1 MTKDEL
7 SALFLRYG
15 PMVYRRARVLLG
27 DHAEAEEAAQ
37 EVFVRAVM
45 NHATFEA
52 RSKVSTWLYQI
63 TTNHCLNLIRDRKRR
78 REILEAHAA
87 EQGASPIS
95 GAPSSEQM
103 VLLRQLLAEADE
115 TSARAA
121 VYVHVDGMSHQE
133 AAELLGVSRRTVGN
147 LLERFGAWAR
157 ARADEPVP
165 VSQDGVSHEGG
176 GRVE

>member
-27 DHAEAEEAAQ
+27 DHSEAEEAAQ
-37 EVFVRAVM
+37 EVFMRAVL
-45 NHATFEA
+45 HHQTFEA

-78 REILEAHAA
+78 REILEAHAF
-87 EQGASPIS
+87 ESDGSPIA
-95 GAPSSEQM
+95 GAPDSERM
-103 VLLRQLLAEADE
+103 VLLRELLAEADE
-115 TSARAA
+115 MSARAA
-121 VYVHVDGMSHQE
+121 VYVHVDGMSHHE
-133 AAELLGVSRRTVGN
+133 AAALLGVSRRTVGN
-147 LLERFGAWAR
+147 LLERLEAWAR
-157 ARADEPVP
+157 ARTGEVP
-165 VSQDGVSHEGG
+165 VSRDDVSDPSG